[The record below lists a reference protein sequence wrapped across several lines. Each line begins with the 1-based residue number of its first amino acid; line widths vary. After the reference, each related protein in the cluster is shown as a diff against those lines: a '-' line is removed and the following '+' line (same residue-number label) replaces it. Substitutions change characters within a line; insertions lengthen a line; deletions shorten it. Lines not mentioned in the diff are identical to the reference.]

1 MDVCLKVN
9 EKLLA
14 NVMHKLACLDVN
26 KCGVNIDCGN
36 VSRYLEGSSV
46 NRQMANIR
54 MSIAVPPYV
63 CVVL

>member
-1 MDVCLKVN
+1 MKVN
-9 EKLLA
+9 KKLLA
-14 NVMHKLACLDVN
+14 NVMHKLACLGVN
-26 KCGVNIDCGN
+26 KCGVTSDCGN

-63 CVVL
+63 YVML